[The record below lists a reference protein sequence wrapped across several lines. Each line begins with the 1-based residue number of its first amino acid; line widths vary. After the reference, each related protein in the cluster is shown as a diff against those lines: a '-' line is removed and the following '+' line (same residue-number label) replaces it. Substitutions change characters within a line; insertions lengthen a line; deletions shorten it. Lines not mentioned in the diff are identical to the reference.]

1 MPRRRAT
8 RFLVAAAVC
17 AAASG
22 CITGHVHMS
31 ADDRREAERQVQIQG
46 DRQLRLSYFVT
57 SFFGDDSKLLLS
69 QYPPE
74 ELKMVLQPDGTPVI
88 PETTLKIIP
97 AGTPARILGL
107 EFPTSW
113 AIASRIPYTPRFQP
127 WLFVAVQGEPTDIPF
142 VIPLNPRLSTVA
154 EALAEVDR
162 YLAREDLKPFI
173 ASLPEGM
180 RTDVRNKSARQ
191 DMPVQALEMVWGY
204 PDLKRI
210 TFDEEGTRTES
221 WEWGDGI
228 RSAIVKDGRAI
239 KLTQPP
245 TR

>member
-1 MPRRRAT
+1 MRRRAMMQ
-8 RFLVAAAVC
+8 LVLAAAVL
-17 AAASG
+17 AAAQG
-22 CITGHVHMS
+22 CVTGFVHMS
-31 ADDRREAERQVQIQG
+31 ADDRREAERLVRIQG

-57 SFFGDDSKLLLS
+57 PFFGDDSKRLLS

-88 PETTLKIIP
+88 PEPTLKIIP

-113 AIASRIPYTPRFQP
+113 AIASRITYTPRFQP
-127 WLFVAVQGEPTDIPF
+127 WLFLAVQGEPTDTPF
-142 VIPLNPRLSTVA
+142 IIPLNPRLATVA
-154 EALAEVDR
+154 EVLAEVDR
-162 YLAREDLKPFI
+162 YLAREDLRPFLT
-173 ASLPEGM
+173 SLSEGM

-221 WEWGDGI
+221 WEWADGI
-228 RSAIVKDGRAI
+228 RQAIVKDGRAI

-245 TR
+245 R